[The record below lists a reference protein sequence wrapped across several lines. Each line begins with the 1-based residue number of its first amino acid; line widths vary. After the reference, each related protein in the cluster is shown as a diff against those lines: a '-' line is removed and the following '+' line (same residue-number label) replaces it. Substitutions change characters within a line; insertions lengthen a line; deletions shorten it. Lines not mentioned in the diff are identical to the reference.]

1 MKGGNKKMGT
11 IQEKSLE
18 VLEAQKV
25 LLQKEYELR
34 LMQMEDQI
42 AMLKQ
47 GKVQP

>member
-1 MKGGNKKMGT
+1 MGT